1 MACSNK
7 SDDRYENGEEE
18 KRTHNPQHQI
28 PNRCSEPANF
38 TLTIPVS
45 SPQPKGPSHAG
56 NPHILVRLGDL
67 VEIEGVVAEEHSE
80 HLDVLECHGRALS
93 GIWGSGV
100 GSVADEHDP
109 RGAGLGSEGG
119 AVEGRPVW

>member
-1 MACSNK
+1 MTDTKTGRKKNVHIIHNIRSLTAALNQLISRLPSPFRLPNLRILPTRGILI
-7 SDDRYENGEEE
+7 SSYALGNLGE
-18 KRTHNPQHQI
+18 I
-28 PNRCSEPANF
+28 
-38 TLTIPVS
+38 
-45 SPQPKGPSHAG
+45 G
-56 NPHILVRLGDL
+56 
-67 VEIEGVVAEEHSE
+67 GVVAEEHSE